1 MKRLF
6 VRLFVAFAAFS
17 LGLVLTSFKTPTS
30 TYTCKKVQ
38 KVRVQNQFT
47 IVGSTVDEAEILQ
60 IYREYGP
67 AQTRHDRSFFE
78 RVETED
84 FTLTAGD
91 MKMSREADIKWME
104 DQPTDIIYESRV
116 DHLRVFEHLAVAHG
130 YLDIRYSNGAVRK
143 WPFAD
148 IWVKRDGAWRIQS
161 TTSE

>member
-17 LGLVLTSFKTPTS
+17 LGLVLTSFKTPT
-30 TYTCKKVQ
+30 YTCKQVQ
-38 KVRVQNQFT
+38 KVRVQPQLT
-47 IVGSTVDEAEILQ
+47 IAGSAADEAEILQ
-60 IYREYGP
+60 VYREYGP
-67 AQTRHDRSFFE
+67 AQTRHDRRFFE

-84 FTLTAGD
+84 FTLTVGD

-116 DHLRVFEHLAVAHG
+116 DHLRVFDHLAVAHG
-130 YLDIRYSNGAVRK
+130 YLEIRYSNGVVRN

-148 IWVKRDGAWRIQS
+148 GWVKRGGTWRIQS